1 MVGQEKT
8 PGPLFD
14 TFVHRCISGT
24 LITWL
29 AVPVALLV
37 QGLEELPYC
46 QPRFRDQT
54 AKRAPCN
61 FRVIGYRESGNVAG
75 LRHND
80 MAALLPNHVPIESL
94 EGRDNLGGR
103 ENGKRWHYTATST
116 CRVVTVSGIPISAR
130 TSKHCLIAS

>member
-54 AKRAPCN
+54 AKRAPRN
-61 FRVIGYRESGNVAG
+61 FRVIGYRESGNVAVSC
-75 LRHND
+75 HDD
-80 MAALLPNHVPIESL
+80 MTAFLPNHLPTKSL
-94 EGRDNLGGR
+94 KGLDDVGGR
-103 ENGKRWHYTATST
+103 KNGDGRHYTMTST
-116 CRVVTVSGIPISAR
+116 
-130 TSKHCLIAS
+130 